1 MSIIGMTGFEPD
13 DSMAQSEGW
22 TGSRAESRSAQV
34 SWSEVAVAWVAVP
47 VVLSA
52 VTAII
57 ALLS

>member
-1 MSIIGMTGFEPD
+1 MSIIGMTGLEPD
-13 DSMAQSEGW
+13 DSMAQSSGW
-22 TGSRAESRSAQV
+22 CASKSESRSAQI

-52 VTAII
+52 ITAII

>member
-1 MSIIGMTGFEPD
+1 MSLIGLTGLEPD
-13 DSMAQSEGW
+13 DSMAPSEGW
-22 TGSRAESRSAQV
+22 AGLEAQVRSARV

>member
-1 MSIIGMTGFEPD
+1 MSIIGTTGVVPD
-13 DSMAQSEGW
+13 ETVAQSRGW
-22 TGSRAESRSAQV
+22 CASKSEARSAQI

>member
-1 MSIIGMTGFEPD
+1 MSIIGMPGLEPD

-22 TGSRAESRSAQV
+22 VSSGTEARSARV

-52 VTAII
+52 ITAII

>member
-1 MSIIGMTGFEPD
+1 MSIIGMTGLEPD
-13 DSMAQSEGW
+13 DSVAQSEGW
-22 TGSRAESRSAQV
+22 VGSRAEARSAQI

-47 VVLSA
+47 VVLGA

>member
-1 MSIIGMTGFEPD
+1 MSIIGMTGLEPD

-22 TGSRAESRSAQV
+22 VGSGTEARSARV

-52 VTAII
+52 ITAII

>member
-1 MSIIGMTGFEPD
+1 MSLIGMTGLEPD

-22 TGSRAESRSAQV
+22 VGSGTEARSARV

-47 VVLSA
+47 AVLGA
-52 VTAII
+52 ITAII

>member
-1 MSIIGMTGFEPD
+1 MSLIGMTGLEPD

-22 TGSRAESRSAQV
+22 GTEARSARV

-47 VVLSA
+47 VVLGA
-52 VTAII
+52 VTAVI

>member
-1 MSIIGMTGFEPD
+1 MSLIGMPGLEPD

-22 TGSRAESRSAQV
+22 VGAESRSARV

-52 VTAII
+52 ITAII

>member
-1 MSIIGMTGFEPD
+1 MSIIGMPGLEPD

-22 TGSRAESRSAQV
+22 VSSGTEARSARV

-52 VTAII
+52 ITAIV

>member
-1 MSIIGMTGFEPD
+1 MSIIGMTGLEPD
-13 DSMAQSEGW
+13 DSVAQSEGW
-22 TGSRAESRSAQV
+22 VRTGAESRSAQV

-52 VTAII
+52 ITAII